1 MNFPNKPRGT
11 QDIFSSRALTYQRV
25 QQVITKILHNNN
37 YQPMIFPTFEAK
49 ELFTKSLGLTT
60 DIINKEMYIFQDRK
74 GRELALRPEGTASVA
89 RLVLQ
94 NNLIKEGYPLKLF
107 YWANMFRYERPQ
119 KGRYR
124 EFWQLGVELV
134 NSEGVIADYQV
145 LKLISDILIGLG
157 INDFIFNLNYLGNNK
172 TKENYKVKLR
182 NFFHGK
188 ESKLCDDCKRRYLTN
203 PLRIID
209 CSICQKNFSYPSY
222 ESSWDE
228 NNLDY
233 VNELTQIL
241 NKFNFP
247 YQYNHRLV
255 RGLDYYTGLVFEVD
269 LGTEKAVLGGG
280 RYDNLYQEI
289 GEKNLPAIGFAIGV
303 ERLVDFL
310 EEKKILE
317 ARNYVDVFFF
327 AFDSSSYFDILFWK
341 DSLTKC
347 QLIVDYNLEVRKI
360 KTLPKI
366 IEHYQPKL
374 LILLNQKGL
383 DGSKVVVK
391 NCQTEEKEEFLL
403 KKENLVDWVCNH
415 FKINNNG

>member
-11 QDIFSSRALTYQRV
+11 QDIFSSRALAYQRI
-25 QQVITKILHNNN
+25 QKIITKILRNNN
-37 YQPMIFPTFEAK
+37 YQPVIFPTFEAE
-49 ELFTKSLGLTT
+49 ELFTKSLGSAT
-60 DIINKEMYIFQDRK
+60 DVIHKEMYIFQDRK

-124 EFWQLGVELV
+124 EFWQLGAELV
-134 NSEGVIADYQV
+134 NSEGIIADYQV
-145 LKLISDILIGLG
+145 LKLMSDILISLG
-157 INDFIFNLNYLGNNK
+157 ISDFTFNLNYLGNAQ
-172 TKENYKVKLR
+172 TKEKYKNQLKD
-182 NFFHGK
+182 FFKGK
-188 ESKLCDDCKRRYLTN
+188 ETELCDDCKRRHSTN
-203 PLRIID
+203 PLRILD
-209 CSICQKNFSYPSY
+209 CLNCQKNFPYPSY
-222 ESSWDE
+222 ENSWDKDD
-228 NNLDY
+228 LDY
-233 VNELTQIL
+233 INELNQIL

-289 GEKNLPAIGFAIGV
+289 GDKNIPALGFAIGI

-317 ARNYVDVFFF
+317 IKNYVDVFFF
-327 AFDSSSYFDILFWK
+327 VCNSSAYLDIFLWK
-341 DSLTKC
+341 EALANY
-347 QLIVDYNLEVRKI
+347 QLIIDYNLEVRKS
-360 KTLPKI
+360 KALPKI
-366 IEHYQPKL
+366 IEHYQPQL
-374 LILLNQKGL
+374 LVIIG
-383 DGSKVVVK
+383 
-391 NCQTEEKEEFLL
+391 EKETEVNKILIRDCL
-403 KKENLVDWVCNH
+403 KKTDFFVEKKIAIEWILDY
-415 FKINNNG
+415 FKINDRVN